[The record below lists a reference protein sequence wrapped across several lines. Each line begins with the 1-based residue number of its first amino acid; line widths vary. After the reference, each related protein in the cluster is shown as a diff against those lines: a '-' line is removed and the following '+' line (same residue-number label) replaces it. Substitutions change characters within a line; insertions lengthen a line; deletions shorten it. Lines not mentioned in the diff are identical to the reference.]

1 MDLEGNKSVNSN
13 SFSVLQDDEILSKA
27 LEIGIDVTSLP
38 LNTINQL
45 RDLETARDNLAKKQS
60 MKNVV
65 DKIVEVI
72 SEGTKEL
79 GNRESDIEAEFDDF
93 TPVVSRKNKKNLR
106 KKFDGKKTNQG
117 VPLSGTKSLR
127 RASNNH
133 PLSDIITG
141 LRLRSHSIRNK
152 K

>member
-1 MDLEGNKSVNSN
+1 
-13 SFSVLQDDEILSKA
+13 
-27 LEIGIDVTSLP
+27 
-38 LNTINQL
+38 
-45 RDLETARDNLAKKQS
+45 
-60 MKNVV
+60 MKNTV

-72 SEGTKEL
+72 SEGTEEL
-79 GNRESDIEAEFDDF
+79 GHRESDIEAKFDDF
-93 TPVVSRKNKKNLR
+93 TPVVSRKSKKNLR
-106 KKFDGKKTNQG
+106 KNSGGKKTNQG

-141 LRLRSHSIRNK
+141 PMLQSHSIRNK